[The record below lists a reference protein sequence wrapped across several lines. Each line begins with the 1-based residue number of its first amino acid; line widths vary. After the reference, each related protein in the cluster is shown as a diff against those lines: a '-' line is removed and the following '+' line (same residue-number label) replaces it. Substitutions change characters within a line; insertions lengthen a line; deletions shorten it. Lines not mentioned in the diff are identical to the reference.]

1 MIFSRFAGYGLMKG
15 NTMKTIKTLSYLAL
29 VLVMPVCSAFGAEK
43 TQHNFEKWEKEISA
57 YEKADATNPPPKGAI
72 LFIGSSTVRMW
83 KTLAQDFSQH
93 QVINRG
99 FGGSQI
105 VDATHFAPRVIFP
118 YAPKAIYLRSGGNDL
133 WAGKSAEEVFGD
145 FTNFVAT
152 IHAKL
157 PASDII
163 YISLCPCNSRWKQ
176 AGITKTLNELIAD
189 FIKGKAHLRTIETYD
204 MAQGADNKPRT
215 ELFLKDQLH
224 FNAEGYKLLADR
236 VRPDLERYSKTSK

>member
-1 MIFSRFAGYGLMKG
+1 MK
-15 NTMKTIKTLSYLAL
+15 YLKPLLAVAC
-29 VLVMPVCSAFGAEK
+29 VLVSPYRSAFGAEK
-43 TQHNFEKWEKEISA
+43 VKHNFDKWEKEISA

-83 KTLAQDFSQH
+83 KTLAKDFQQH
-93 QVINRG
+93 SVINRG

-105 VDATHFAPRVIFP
+105 VDATHFAPRIIFP

-145 FTNFVAT
+145 FTNFVT
-152 IHAKL
+152 TVHAKL
-157 PASDII
+157 PETDII
-163 YISLCPCNSRWKQ
+163 YISFGPCNSRWKQ

-189 FIKGKAHLRTIETYD
+189 FIKGKAHLRSIETYD
-204 MAQGADNKPRT
+204 MAQGADNKPRA

-224 FNAEGYKLLADR
+224 FNADGYKLLADR

>member
-1 MIFSRFAGYGLMKG
+1 MKHL
-15 NTMKTIKTLSYLAL
+15 ILLLSVAC
-29 VLVMPVCSAFGAEK
+29 VLVAPCRSTFGAEK
-43 TQHNFEKWEKEISA
+43 TQHNFDKWEKDIAA
-57 YEKADATNPPPKGAI
+57 YEKADASNPPPKGAI

-93 QVINRG
+93 TVINRG

-105 VDATHFAPRVIFP
+105 VDATHFAPRIIFP

-152 IHAKL
+152 VHAKL

-176 AGITKTLNELIAD
+176 AEVTKTLNGLVAD
-189 FIKGKAHLRTIETYD
+189 FIKGKEHLRYIEIYD
-204 MAQGADNKPRT
+204 MAQGADGKPRS

-224 FNAEGYKLLADR
+224 FNADGYKLLADR
-236 VRPDLERYSKTSK
+236 VLPDLERYIKPSK

>member
-1 MIFSRFAGYGLMKG
+1 MKYL
-15 NTMKTIKTLSYLAL
+15 KTFLTVAL
-29 VLVMPVCSAFGAEK
+29 FLVSPYRSAFGAEK
-43 TQHNFEKWEKEISA
+43 TQHNFDKWEKDIAA
-57 YEKADATNPPPKGAI
+57 YEKADAANPPPKGAI

-152 IHAKL
+152 VHAKL

-176 AGITKTLNELIAD
+176 AEVTKTLNGLVAD
-189 FIKGKAHLRTIETYD
+189 FIKGKEHLRYIEIYD
-204 MAQGADNKPRT
+204 MAQGADGKPRA

-224 FNAEGYKLLADR
+224 FNADGYKLLADR
-236 VRPDLERYSKTSK
+236 VRPDLERYIKPSK

>member
-1 MIFSRFAGYGLMKG
+1 MKHL
-15 NTMKTIKTLSYLAL
+15 ILLLSVACVL
-29 VLVMPVCSAFGAEK
+29 VLPYRSAFCAEK
-43 TQHNFEKWEKEISA
+43 AKHNFDKWEKDIAA
-57 YEKADATNPPPKGAI
+57 YEKADAANPPPKGAI

-105 VDATHFAPRVIFP
+105 VDATHFASRVIFP

-152 IHAKL
+152 VHAKL

-176 AGITKTLNELIAD
+176 AEVTKTLNGLVAD
-189 FIKGKAHLRTIETYD
+189 FIKGKEHLRYIEIYD
-204 MAQGADNKPRT
+204 MAQGADNKPRA

-224 FNAEGYKLLADR
+224 FNADGYKLLADR
-236 VRPDLERYSKTSK
+236 VRPDLDRYRKTK

>member
-1 MIFSRFAGYGLMKG
+1 MKYL
-15 NTMKTIKTLSYLAL
+15 KLLLSVAL
-29 VLVMPVCSAFGAEK
+29 FLVVPYRSAFGAEK
-43 TQHNFEKWEKEISA
+43 AQHNFDKWEKEISA
-57 YEKADATNPPPKGAI
+57 YEKADATNPPPKNAI

-83 KTLAQDFSQH
+83 KTLAQDFQQH
-93 QVINRG
+93 SVINRG

-105 VDATHFAPRVIFP
+105 VDATHFAPRIIFP

-133 WAGKSAEEVFGD
+133 WAGKSAEVVFGD

-152 IHAKL
+152 VHAKL
-157 PASDII
+157 PETDII
-163 YISLCPCNSRWKQ
+163 YISFGPCNSRLKQ

-189 FIKGKAHLRTIETYD
+189 FIKGKEHLRYIEIYD
-204 MAQGADNKPRT
+204 MAQGADNKPRA

-236 VRPDLERYSKTSK
+236 VRPDLERYSKPK

>member
-1 MIFSRFAGYGLMKG
+1 MKYL
-15 NTMKTIKTLSYLAL
+15 KSLLSVAC
-29 VLVMPVCSAFGAEK
+29 VLVSPYRSAFGAEN
-43 TQHNFEKWEKEISA
+43 TQHNFDKWEQEISA
-57 YEKADATNPPPKGAI
+57 YEKMDATNPPPKGAI

-93 QVINRG
+93 IVINRG

-105 VDATHFAPRVIFP
+105 VDATHFASRIIFP

-152 IHAKL
+152 VHAKL
-157 PASDII
+157 PESDII

-176 AGITKTLNELIAD
+176 AELTKTLNGLVAD
-189 FIKGKAHLRTIETYD
+189 FIKGEEHLRYIEIYD
-204 MAQGADNKPRT
+204 MAQGTDNKPRS

-224 FNAEGYKLLADR
+224 FNADGYKLLADR
-236 VRPDLERYSKTSK
+236 VRPDLERYIKLSK